1 MRLKNQSTKIKHG
14 FLILSLILA
23 VVSISMLIYNFS
35 VAENANLTNEIV
47 EPANPDYHV
56 LFISSYSPVY
66 ETYESQISGLEN
78 GLYKNNITYD
88 VVSMDTRNYGSR
100 EDSEDFY
107 DFLSKRLAKNNVHY
121 DAILLGDDSALTF
134 ALTHQSELFNNTP
147 MVFFGV
153 NDQSLA
159 NRAVRNPYVAGFLE
173 KAYLKETI
181 DTAIKLKPEAKK
193 VTAIYDSTP
202 TGSACKLSFYSTA
215 YSYPDYDFDVI
226 NFSYYDQEGFRN
238 QLSKIGDDTILI
250 YMIAFT
256 DKDGNYYTI
265 ADSTEFIVE
274 NTNVPVFRNFK
285 GGEGQGIIGGT
296 QMNFYEQCENAALL
310 VTDILNGK
318 KDISEIGL
326 DDTTTGLSI
335 YDYNVLKK
343 YGLNIDMLPE
353 DAVIYNLPFSFFALH
368 KDIIIPTLIFVLALI
383 LAMISSQLNFAHV
396 KKYNLELQNAQ
407 SELKY
412 NADHDRLLDIYNRNA
427 AESKLNE
434 LHESNMRYSVM
445 LMDIDN
451 FKSINETYGHET
463 GDRYL
468 YHVAKGLKKYAFN
481 NNYFIA
487 RFGGDEFIMILP
499 GKEIN
504 EDSQLPNEIESI
516 FQYPMTVGM
525 EQLSSTASIGI
536 VNSDEQFRPSQ
547 MFVNADMAL
556 AAAKAKGKNTFAI
569 FEGEMVQKVVNINNT
584 RAKIVDAIEN
594 NGFYMLYQPKVDAN
608 TLDVVGYEALV
619 RMKDSTVYPG
629 VFIPVAE
636 SSGLIGKIGRIT
648 TEMSIKQLAKWRDEG
663 IELKPISVNFS
674 SNQLNDYGFINF
686 LKSKLLEYS
695 IDASLIEI
703 EITEG
708 LFLQKSWQTEKL
720 FAQFQEMGVKLLMDD
735 FGTGYSSLSYL
746 TYIPVDILKLDKSL
760 VDTYLVEDKYF
771 FIRDVIN
778 LSHDLDKKI
787 IIEGVE
793 EYWQYERLKEFGA
806 DVIQGYYFSKPLG
819 PDEAKNFKVEL
830 KNNN

>member
-1 MRLKNQSTKIKHG
+1 MRLKNHSVIIKHI
-14 FLILSLILA
+14 LLVLSLILA
-23 VVSISMLIYNFS
+23 IVSIAMLIFNFDA
-35 VAENANLTNEIV
+35 AEREHLRENIV
-47 EPANPDYHV
+47 EPADPDYHV

-66 ETYESQISGLEN
+66 ESYTSQVSGIEN

-88 VVSMDTRNYGSR
+88 VVSMDTKNYGTR
-100 EDSEDFY
+100 EDVDDFY
-107 DFLSKRLAKNNVHY
+107 DFLSKRLSKNNVHY
-121 DAILLGDDSALTF
+121 DAVLLGDDSALTF
-134 ALTHQSELFNNTP
+134 ALAHQNELFNNIP

-153 NDQSLA
+153 NNQSLA
-159 NRAVRNPYVAGFLE
+159 ERAVRNPYITGFLE
-173 KAYLKETI
+173 KTYLEETI
-181 DTAIKLKPEAKK
+181 DTAIKLMPEATK

-215 YSYPDYDFDVI
+215 YNYPDYDFDVI
-226 NFSYYDQEGFRN
+226 NFSYYDKEGFKERI
-238 QLSKIGDDTILI
+238 SKIGDDTILI
-250 YMIAFT
+250 FMVAFT

-265 ADSTEFIVE
+265 ADNTQFIVE
-274 NTNVPVFRNFK
+274 SSNVPVFRNFK
-285 GGEGQGIIGGT
+285 GGEGQGIMGGT
-296 QMNFYEQCENAALL
+296 QMDFYEQCENAALL
-310 VTDILNGK
+310 VADILNDK
-318 KDISEIGL
+318 KDISEMGL
-326 DDTTTGLSI
+326 DDTTKGLTI

-343 YGLNIDMLPE
+343 YGLDIEELPD
-353 DAVIYNLPFSFFALH
+353 DAIIYNMPFSFFNLH
-368 KDIIIPTLIFVLALI
+368 KDIIIPTIIFLLSLLMI
-383 LAMISSQLNFAHV
+383 IISSQLNFAHL
-396 KKYNLELQNAQ
+396 KMYNLDLQNAQ
-407 SELKY
+407 SQLKY
-412 NADHDRLLDIYNRNA
+412 TADHDRLLDIYNRNA
-427 AESKLNE
+427 AENKLYE
-434 LHESNMRYSVM
+434 LQESNTRYSVM

-451 FKSINETYGHET
+451 FKAINETYGHET
-463 GDRYL
+463 GDKYL

-499 GKEIN
+499 DTELN
-504 EDSQLPNEIESI
+504 EDSSLPNEIESI

-536 VNSDEQFRPSQ
+536 VNSDDQFKPSQ

-556 AAAKAKGKNTFAI
+556 SAAKAKGKNTFAI
-569 FEGEMVQKVVNINNT
+569 FEGDMVQKVVNINKT
-584 RAKIVDAIEN
+584 RTKIVEAIEN
-594 NGFYMLYQPKVDAN
+594 NGFYMLYQPKVDSY
-608 TLDVVGYEALV
+608 TLEVVGYEALV
-619 RMKDSTVYPG
+619 RMKDNSVYPG

-636 SSGLIGKIGRIT
+636 QSGLIGKIGRIT
-648 TEMSIKQLAKWRDEG
+648 TELSIRQLAKWREEG

-674 SNQLNDYGFINF
+674 SNQMNDYGFINF
-686 LKSKLLEYS
+686 LKSKLIEYR

-720 FAQFQEMGVKLLMDD
+720 FDQFQEMGVKLLMDD

-760 VDTYLVEDKYF
+760 VDTYLVEDKDF

-806 DVIQGYYFSKPLG
+806 DVIQGYYFSKPLSA
-819 PDEAKNFKVEL
+819 DEAKNFKVEL
-830 KNNN
+830 KK